1 MYRKIWKEC
10 HASVCSISFLS
21 KAGTRITSLTGFR
34 IRDYII
40 TSEIITRFN
49 RPEKVYLKFVRED
62 GFTKR
67 ADKMLTYNAF
77 KERIYRLGEK
87 EYPGYVIIRLDDK
100 EFKDIP
106 SLKCCRKINYD
117 IGQSIAILGHSNEHD
132 NLAIKAGIISSSCV
146 LHSGMNHIQVVS
158 TLQYGNAGSPL
169 IETENYE
176 VIGVMGSR
184 LTAIARTYQ
193 TAMSIFNQNIALLN
207 KVVGK
212 YSFDDVDPIQAL
224 LANQNQIKVL
234 LKEYFKTAE
243 TKLGCAVELC
253 NLIDYCPDLESTNDF
268 EMKAIE

>member
-40 TSEIITRFN
+40 TSELVTRFI
-49 RPEKVYLKFVRED
+49 RPEKVYLKFVNED
-62 GFTKR
+62 GLTER
-67 ADKMLTYNAF
+67 AGKMLTYKAF
-77 KERIYRLGEK
+77 KERIYRPGDK

-106 SLKCCRKINYD
+106 SLRCCRKINYD
-117 IGQSIAILGHSNEHD
+117 IGQAIAILGHSGEYN

-146 LHSGMNHIQVVS
+146 LHNGLNHIQVVS
-158 TLQYGNAGSPL
+158 TLQNGNAGSPL
-169 IETENYE
+169 IETENNE
-176 VIGVMGSR
+176 VIGVIGSR
-184 LTAIARTYQ
+184 LTAVTRTYQ
-193 TAMSIFNQNIALLN
+193 MAIDILNQNIALLN

-212 YSFDDVDPIQAL
+212 YSFDDIDPIQAL

-234 LKEYFKTAE
+234 VKEYFKTAE
-243 TKLGCAVELC
+243 TRLGCAVELC
-253 NLIDYCPDLESTNDF
+253 NLIDYCPDLDSTNDF
-268 EMKAIE
+268 EVKAVE